1 MEASVQRDSLVYVPA
16 AAAYAIVFAASDDG
30 VCEVGLIDPG
40 ADDYSLS
47 VPTASVEP
55 MEPAG
60 PESMA
65 DLAAQLAVLHLRVSR
80 GIDVAR
86 SFEAFVGRAESGSL
100 ELWFSRG
107 SSRATLLAELD
118 PTAEK
123 SLRSALEGLDLGPW
137 SSGGP
142 ARTPSLDDWGWS
154 VQAVGARL
162 GTQGYGRAAAPAGL
176 EALVSTLRSLGAP
189 VSWGTDGPVADAA
202 ADLPHDAPAGP
213 ADADAANADA
223 PDAASAP
230 GLGAISAA
238 IRAALDDEA

>member
-1 MEASVQRDSLVYVPA
+1 MQRDSLVYVPA

-55 MEPAG
+55 MEPAR
-60 PESMA
+60 PENMA

-118 PTAEK
+118 PAAEK

-142 ARTPSLDDWGWS
+142 AREPSLDDWGWS

-162 GTQGYGRAAAPAGL
+162 GAQGYGRAVAPAGL

-189 VSWGTDGPVADAA
+189 VSWGADGPVADAA
-202 ADLPHDAPAGP
+202 ADLPQDASADS

>member
-1 MEASVQRDSLVYVPA
+1 MQRDSLVYVPA

-60 PESMA
+60 PENVA

-107 SSRATLLAELD
+107 SSRAT
-118 PTAEK
+118 PRQT
-123 SLRSALEGLDLGPW
+123 
-137 SSGGP
+137 
-142 ARTPSLDDWGWS
+142 
-154 VQAVGARL
+154 
-162 GTQGYGRAAAPAGL
+162 
-176 EALVSTLRSLGAP
+176 
-189 VSWGTDGPVADAA
+189 
-202 ADLPHDAPAGP
+202 
-213 ADADAANADA
+213 
-223 PDAASAP
+223 ASAP
-230 GLGAISAA
+230 RPRCRRPSSARKVSSRPA
-238 IRAALDDEA
+238 RRTDRASAPL

>member
-60 PESMA
+60 PENMA

-118 PTAEK
+118 PAAEK

-162 GTQGYGRAAAPAGL
+162 ATQGYGRAAAPAGL
-176 EALVSTLRSLGAP
+176 EALVSILRSLGAP
-189 VSWGTDGPVADAA
+189 VSWGIDGPVADAS
-202 ADLPHDAPAGP
+202 ADLPHDASADS
-213 ADADAANADA
+213 ADADAANADV